1 MDRQTVILGLVLIV
15 IGASITAKTWTVP
28 WDEWVRAFV
37 WHPRRM
43 PHVYLKLAGLVL
55 LALGALVLLAGLGF
69 LR

>member
-1 MDRQTVILGLVLIV
+1 MDRQSVILGLVLIV
-15 IGASITAKTWTVP
+15 IGASTTAKTWTVP
-28 WDEWVRAFV
+28 WDELVRALV

-43 PHVYLKLAGLVL
+43 PGAYMKSAGLVL

>member
-15 IGASITAKTWTVP
+15 IGASITAKTRSVP
-28 WDEWVRAFV
+28 WDELVRALV

-43 PHVYLKLAGLVL
+43 PSAYMKSAGLVL